1 MLIYHCKLTGVF
13 LHDFRVKAEGVK
25 VKTTRQVKPSNL
37 IKDTFYWPDMN
48 VSLTTCYLFKFS
60 MLQFTEKRS
69 HPKHGFAR
77 TDRC

>member
-1 MLIYHCKLTGVF
+1 MTDVRCFDNLLYNNTLNKLHSGVF

-48 VSLTTCYLFKFS
+48 VSFELYTC
-60 MLQFTEKRS
+60 FTENKIVIHR
-69 HPKHGFAR
+69 KEK
-77 TDRC
+77 